1 MIVGILQS
9 RDRRE
14 EETENSMKETR
25 QENLRN
31 IAIIAHV
38 DHGKTTLVD
47 AMLKQSG
54 SFRDN
59 ETVNNCV
66 MDSNDLE
73 RERGITILAKNTA
86 IQYGKTRINIVDT
99 PGHADFSGEVERIMQ
114 MVDAVILIVDAFEGP
129 MPQTRFV
136 LSKAMNLGLPAL
148 VVINKCDRPGA
159 EPKRALD
166 EVYELFM
173 NLDASDKQLDFPVVY
188 ASGRDGVA
196 AFTAEEIIK
205 GEAKNILP
213 LLDTIVEKLPS
224 PQGDPNLPA
233 QVLVSNVEANP
244 YLGRLAIGKI
254 DRGTLKLGQEIAVA
268 RFGEDTV
275 RKARLNKIMRF
286 EALKE
291 VEVPEAA
298 AGEIVCLAGIEN
310 INIGDTVCAVDKVEP
325 LPFVAIE
332 EPTIA
337 MNFMVNDSP
346 FAGQDGKYLMSR
358 HLSARLEKE
367 MEKNVAMRL
376 EYTDSPDRFIVKGR
390 GELSMSILI
399 ETMRREGYEF
409 QVGKPEVIL
418 KKTPDGKVLEPMEDL
433 YIDVPDEFVGAVI
446 QKIGERKGELKDMHP
461 IQNGYTRM
469 TFHISSRALIGYRS
483 EFLTD
488 TRGNGV
494 MNTLISGFEPWKG
507 EIETRKHGVIVA
519 WETGEAVT
527 YGLYNAQER
536 GVLFIDA
543 GVQVYEGE
551 IVGKTPKPGDVVVNV
566 CKKKHVTNM
575 RAAGSDDALR
585 LTGRMDL
592 SLEQCLELINDD
604 ELVEVTPLHIRLRK
618 KILSTDLR
626 AKQRAKKQ

>member
-1 MIVGILQS
+1 MSESQA
-9 RDRRE
+9 
-14 EETENSMKETR
+14 
-25 QENLRN
+25 NLRN

-59 ETVNNCV
+59 ETVSNCV

-86 IQYGKTRINIVDT
+86 IQYDKTRINIVDT

-114 MVDAVILIVDAFEGP
+114 MVDAVILIVDAFDGP

-136 LSKAMNLGLPAL
+136 LSKALNMGLPAL

-159 EPKRALD
+159 EPARALD

-173 NLDASDKQLDFPVVY
+173 NLEASDEQLDFPVIY

-196 AFTAEEIIK
+196 ALTPEEIK
-205 GEAKNILP
+205 DGTAKNILP
-213 LLDTIVEKLPS
+213 LLDAIVEKLPS
-224 PQGDPNLPA
+224 PKGDPNAPA
-233 QVLVSNVEANP
+233 RLLVSNVEANA

-254 DRGTLKLGQEIAVA
+254 DQGTLKTGQEIIVG
-268 RFGEDTV
+268 RFGESTV
-275 RKARLNKIMRF
+275 RKARINKLMRYM
-286 EALKE
+286 ALKE
-291 VEVPEAA
+291 VEIEQAET
-298 AGEIVCLAGIEN
+298 GEIVCLAGIEN
-310 INIGDTVCAVDKVEP
+310 INIGDTICENENVEL

-367 MEKNVAMRL
+367 MERNVAMRL

-390 GELSMSILI
+390 GELSLSILI

-418 KKTPDGKVLEPMEDL
+418 KHTDEGVLEPMEDL
-433 YIDVPDEFVGAVI
+433 FIDVPDDYVGAVI
-446 QKIGERKGELKDMHP
+446 QKLGERKGELKDMHP

-483 EFLTD
+483 EFMTD

-494 MNTLISGFEPWKG
+494 MNTLISGYEPWKG

-551 IVGKTPKPGDVVVNV
+551 IVGKTPKPEDVVVNV

-604 ELVEVTPLHIRLRK
+604 ELVEVTPLNIRLRK

-626 AKQRAKKQ
+626 AKQRAKTR

>member
-59 ETVNNCV
+59 ETVDNCV

-173 NLDASDKQLDFPVVY
+173 NLDATDKQLDFPVVY

-224 PQGDPNLPA
+224 PQGDPNQPA

-275 RKARLNKIMRF
+275 
-286 EALKE
+286 
-291 VEVPEAA
+291 
-298 AGEIVCLAGIEN
+298 
-310 INIGDTVCAVDKVEP
+310 
-325 LPFVAIE
+325 
-332 EPTIA
+332 
-337 MNFMVNDSP
+337 
-346 FAGQDGKYLMSR
+346 
-358 HLSARLEKE
+358 
-367 MEKNVAMRL
+367 
-376 EYTDSPDRFIVKGR
+376 
-390 GELSMSILI
+390 
-399 ETMRREGYEF
+399 
-409 QVGKPEVIL
+409 
-418 KKTPDGKVLEPMEDL
+418 
-433 YIDVPDEFVGAVI
+433 
-446 QKIGERKGELKDMHP
+446 
-461 IQNGYTRM
+461 
-469 TFHISSRALIGYRS
+469 
-483 EFLTD
+483 
-488 TRGNGV
+488 
-494 MNTLISGFEPWKG
+494 
-507 EIETRKHGVIVA
+507 
-519 WETGEAVT
+519 
-527 YGLYNAQER
+527 
-536 GVLFIDA
+536 
-543 GVQVYEGE
+543 
-551 IVGKTPKPGDVVVNV
+551 
-566 CKKKHVTNM
+566 
-575 RAAGSDDALR
+575 
-585 LTGRMDL
+585 L
-592 SLEQCLELINDD
+592 SLI
-604 ELVEVTPLHIRLRK
+604 HI
-618 KILSTDLR
+618 
-626 AKQRAKKQ
+626 

>member
-1 MIVGILQS
+1 MNEAQA
-9 RDRRE
+9 
-14 EETENSMKETR
+14 
-25 QENLRN
+25 NLRN

-114 MVDAVILIVDAFEGP
+114 MVDAVLLIVDAFDGP

-136 LSKAMNLGLPAL
+136 LSKALNLGLPAL

-159 EPKRALD
+159 EPARALD

-173 NLDASDKQLDFPVVY
+173 NLEATDEQLDFPVVY
-188 ASGRDGVA
+188 ASGRDGIA
-196 AFTAEEIIK
+196 AFNPEEIK
-205 GEAKNILP
+205 SGVAKNILP

-224 PQGDPNLPA
+224 PKGNPTAKARL
-233 QVLVSNVEANP
+233 LVSNVEANP

-254 DRGTLKLGQEIAVA
+254 DQGCLKTGQEIIVG
-268 RFGEDTV
+268 RYGETAT
-275 RKARLNKIMRF
+275 RKARINKLMRYV
-286 EALKE
+286 ALKQVE
-291 VEVPEAA
+291 VEQAE

-310 INIGDTVCAVDKVEP
+310 INIGDTITVDETVEM

-367 MEKNVAMRL
+367 MERNVAMRL

-418 KKTPDGKVLEPMEDL
+418 KHTDAGVLEPMEDL
-433 YIDVPDEFVGAVI
+433 FIDVPDDYVGAVI

-483 EFLTD
+483 EFMTD

-543 GVQVYEGE
+543 GVQVYEGQ
-551 IVGKTPKPGDVVVNV
+551 IVGKTPKPEDVVVNV

-604 ELVEVTPLHIRLRK
+604 ELVEVTPLNIRLRK

-626 AKQRAKKQ
+626 AKQRARNK

>member
-224 PQGDPNLPA
+224 PQGDPNQPA

-325 LPFVAIE
+325 LPFVEIE

-461 IQNGYTRM
+461 IQDGYTRM

>member
-1 MIVGILQS
+1 
-9 RDRRE
+9 
-14 EETENSMKETR
+14 
-25 QENLRN
+25 
-31 IAIIAHV
+31 
-38 DHGKTTLVD
+38 
-47 AMLKQSG
+47 
-54 SFRDN
+54 
-59 ETVNNCV
+59 
-66 MDSNDLE
+66 
-73 RERGITILAKNTA
+73 
-86 IQYGKTRINIVDT
+86 
-99 PGHADFSGEVERIMQ
+99 
-114 MVDAVILIVDAFEGP
+114 
-129 MPQTRFV
+129 
-136 LSKAMNLGLPAL
+136 
-148 VVINKCDRPGA
+148 
-159 EPKRALD
+159 
-166 EVYELFM
+166 
-173 NLDASDKQLDFPVVY
+173 
-188 ASGRDGVA
+188 
-196 AFTAEEIIK
+196 
-205 GEAKNILP
+205 
-213 LLDTIVEKLPS
+213 
-224 PQGDPNLPA
+224 
-233 QVLVSNVEANP
+233 
-244 YLGRLAIGKI
+244 
-254 DRGTLKLGQEIAVA
+254 
-268 RFGEDTV
+268 
-275 RKARLNKIMRF
+275 
-286 EALKE
+286 
-291 VEVPEAA
+291 
-298 AGEIVCLAGIEN
+298 
-310 INIGDTVCAVDKVEP
+310 
-325 LPFVAIE
+325 
-332 EPTIA
+332 
-337 MNFMVNDSP
+337 
-346 FAGQDGKYLMSR
+346 
-358 HLSARLEKE
+358 
-367 MEKNVAMRL
+367 
-376 EYTDSPDRFIVKGR
+376 
-390 GELSMSILI
+390 MSILI

-461 IQNGYTRM
+461 IQDGYTRM

>member
-1 MIVGILQS
+1 MSESQA
-9 RDRRE
+9 
-14 EETENSMKETR
+14 
-25 QENLRN
+25 NLRN

-59 ETVNNCV
+59 ETVSNCV

-86 IQYGKTRINIVDT
+86 IQYDKTRINIVDT

-114 MVDAVILIVDAFEGP
+114 MVDAVILIVDAFDGP

-136 LSKAMNLGLPAL
+136 LSKALNMGLPAL

-159 EPKRALD
+159 EPARALD

-173 NLDASDKQLDFPVVY
+173 NLEASDEQLDFPVIY

-196 AFTAEEIIK
+196 ALTPEEIK
-205 GEAKNILP
+205 DGTAKNILP
-213 LLDTIVEKLPS
+213 LLDAIVEKLPS
-224 PQGDPNLPA
+224 PKGDPNAPA
-233 QVLVSNVEANP
+233 RLLVSNVEANA

-254 DRGTLKLGQEIAVA
+254 DQGTLKTGQEIIVG
-268 RFGEDTV
+268 RFGESTV
-275 RKARLNKIMRF
+275 RKARINKLMRYM
-286 EALKE
+286 ALKE
-291 VEVPEAA
+291 VEIEQAET
-298 AGEIVCLAGIEN
+298 GEIVCLAGIEN
-310 INIGDTVCAVDKVEP
+310 INIGDTICENENVEL

-367 MEKNVAMRL
+367 MERNVAMRL

-390 GELSMSILI
+390 GELSLSILI

-418 KKTPDGKVLEPMEDL
+418 KHTDEGVLEPMEDL
-433 YIDVPDEFVGAVI
+433 FIDVPDDYVGAVI
-446 QKIGERKGELKDMHP
+446 QKLGERKGELKDMHP

-483 EFLTD
+483 EFMTD

-494 MNTLISGFEPWKG
+494 MNTLISGYEPWKG
-507 EIETRKHGVIVA
+507 EVETRKHGVIVA

-551 IVGKTPKPGDVVVNV
+551 IVGKTPKPEDVVVNV

-604 ELVEVTPLHIRLRK
+604 ELVEVTPLNIRLRK

-626 AKQRAKKQ
+626 AKQRAKTK

>member
-1 MIVGILQS
+1 MSEAQA
-9 RDRRE
+9 
-14 EETENSMKETR
+14 
-25 QENLRN
+25 NLRN

-86 IQYGKTRINIVDT
+86 IQYGQTRINIVDT

-114 MVDAVILIVDAFEGP
+114 MVDAVLLIVDAFDGP

-136 LSKAMNLGLPAL
+136 LSKALNMGLPAL

-159 EPKRALD
+159 EPARALD
-166 EVYELFM
+166 EVYELFL
-173 NLDASDKQLDFPVVY
+173 NLEATDEQLDFPVVY
-188 ASGRDGVA
+188 ASGRDGIA
-196 AFTAEEIIK
+196 AFDAAEIK
-205 GEAKNILP
+205 SGAAKNILP
-213 LLDTIVEKLPS
+213 LLDTIVAKLPS
-224 PQGDPNLPA
+224 PKGDPTAKARL
-233 QVLVSNVEANP
+233 LVSNVEANP

-254 DRGTLKLGQEIAVA
+254 DQGCLRTGQEITVG
-268 RFGEDTV
+268 RFGENST
-275 RKARLNKIMRF
+275 RKARINKLMRYV
-286 EALKE
+286 ALKQVE
-291 VEVPEAA
+291 VEKAEV
-298 AGEIVCLAGIEN
+298 GEIVCLAGIDN
-310 INIGDTVCAVDKVEP
+310 INIGDTIALDDSVEM

-367 MEKNVAMRL
+367 MERNVAMRL

-418 KKTPDGKVLEPMEDL
+418 KHTDEGVLEPMEDL
-433 YIDVPDEFVGAVI
+433 FIDVPDDYVGAVI

-483 EFLTD
+483 EFMTD

-551 IVGKTPKPGDVVVNV
+551 IVGKTPKPEDVVVNV

-604 ELVEVTPLHIRLRK
+604 ELVEVTPLNIRLRK

-626 AKQRAKKQ
+626 AKQRAKNK

>member
-1 MIVGILQS
+1 MSESQA
-9 RDRRE
+9 
-14 EETENSMKETR
+14 
-25 QENLRN
+25 NLRN

-59 ETVNNCV
+59 ETVSNCV

-86 IQYGKTRINIVDT
+86 IQYDKTRINIVDT

-114 MVDAVILIVDAFEGP
+114 MVDAVILIVDAFDGP

-136 LSKAMNLGLPAL
+136 LSKALNMGLPAL

-159 EPKRALD
+159 EPARALD

-173 NLDASDKQLDFPVVY
+173 NLEASDEQLDFPVIY

-196 AFTAEEIIK
+196 ALTPEEIK
-205 GEAKNILP
+205 DGTAKNILP
-213 LLDTIVEKLPS
+213 LLDAIVEKLPS
-224 PQGDPNLPA
+224 PKGDPNAPA
-233 QVLVSNVEANP
+233 RLLVSNVEANA

-254 DRGTLKLGQEIAVA
+254 DQGTLKTGQEIIVG
-268 RFGEDTV
+268 RFGESTV
-275 RKARLNKIMRF
+275 RKARINKLMRYM
-286 EALKE
+286 ALKE
-291 VEVPEAA
+291 VEIEQAET
-298 AGEIVCLAGIEN
+298 GEIVCLAGIEN
-310 INIGDTVCAVDKVEP
+310 INIGDTICENENVEL

-367 MEKNVAMRL
+367 MERNVAMRL

-390 GELSMSILI
+390 GELSLSILI

-418 KKTPDGKVLEPMEDL
+418 KHTDEGVLEPMEDL
-433 YIDVPDEFVGAVI
+433 FIDVPDDYVGAVI
-446 QKIGERKGELKDMHP
+446 QKLGERKGELKDMHP

-483 EFLTD
+483 EFMTD

-494 MNTLISGFEPWKG
+494 MNTLISGYEPWKG

-551 IVGKTPKPGDVVVNV
+551 IVGKTPKPEDVVVNV

-604 ELVEVTPLHIRLRK
+604 ELVEVTPLNIRLRK
-618 KILSTDLR
+618 R
-626 AKQRAKKQ
+626 F

>member
-1 MIVGILQS
+1 MNEAQA
-9 RDRRE
+9 
-14 EETENSMKETR
+14 
-25 QENLRN
+25 NLRN

-114 MVDAVILIVDAFEGP
+114 MVDAVLLIVDAFDGP

-136 LSKAMNLGLPAL
+136 LSKALNLGLPAL

-159 EPKRALD
+159 EPERALD

-173 NLDASDKQLDFPVVY
+173 NLEATDEQLDFPVVY
-188 ASGRDGVA
+188 ASGRDGIA
-196 AFTAEEIIK
+196 AFEPEEIK
-205 GEAKNILP
+205 SGVAKNILP

-224 PQGDPNLPA
+224 PKGDPTAKARL
-233 QVLVSNVEANP
+233 LVSNVEANP

-254 DRGTLKLGQEIAVA
+254 DQGCLKTGQEIIVG
-268 RFGEDTV
+268 RYGETAT
-275 RKARLNKIMRF
+275 RKARINKLMRYV
-286 EALKE
+286 ALKQVE
-291 VEVPEAA
+291 VEQAE

-310 INIGDTVCAVDKVEP
+310 INIGDTITVDETVEM

-367 MEKNVAMRL
+367 MERNVAMRL

-418 KKTPDGKVLEPMEDL
+418 KHTDAGVLEPMEDL
-433 YIDVPDEFVGAVI
+433 FIDVPDDYVGAVI

-483 EFLTD
+483 EFMTD

-543 GVQVYEGE
+543 GVQVYEGQ
-551 IVGKTPKPGDVVVNV
+551 IVGKTPKPEDVVVNV

-604 ELVEVTPLHIRLRK
+604 ELVEVTPLNIRLRK

-626 AKQRAKKQ
+626 AKQRARNK

>member
-1 MIVGILQS
+1 MNEAQA
-9 RDRRE
+9 
-14 EETENSMKETR
+14 
-25 QENLRN
+25 NLRN

-114 MVDAVILIVDAFEGP
+114 MVDAVLLIVDAFDGP

-136 LSKAMNLGLPAL
+136 LSKALNLGLPAL

-159 EPKRALD
+159 EPERALD

-173 NLDASDKQLDFPVVY
+173 NLEATDEQLDFPVVY
-188 ASGRDGVA
+188 ASGRDGIA
-196 AFTAEEIIK
+196 AFDPEEIK
-205 GEAKNILP
+205 SGVAKNILP

-224 PQGDPNLPA
+224 PKGDPTAKARL
-233 QVLVSNVEANP
+233 LVSNVEANP

-254 DRGTLKLGQEIAVA
+254 DQGCLKTGQEITIG
-268 RFGEDTV
+268 RYGETST
-275 RKARLNKIMRF
+275 RKARINKLMRYV
-286 EALKE
+286 ALKQVE
-291 VEVPEAA
+291 VEQAE
-298 AGEIVCLAGIEN
+298 AGEIVCLAGIDN
-310 INIGDTVCAVDKVEP
+310 INIGDTITVDETVEM

-367 MEKNVAMRL
+367 MERNVAMRL

-418 KKTPDGKVLEPMEDL
+418 KHTDAGVLEPMEDL
-433 YIDVPDEFVGAVI
+433 FIDVPDDYVGAVI

-483 EFLTD
+483 EFMTD

-543 GVQVYEGE
+543 GVQVYEGQ
-551 IVGKTPKPGDVVVNV
+551 IVGKTPKPEDVVVNV

-604 ELVEVTPLHIRLRK
+604 ELVEVTPLNIRLRK

-626 AKQRAKKQ
+626 AKQRARNK

>member
-1 MIVGILQS
+1 MSESQA
-9 RDRRE
+9 
-14 EETENSMKETR
+14 
-25 QENLRN
+25 NLRN

-59 ETVNNCV
+59 ETVSNCV

-86 IQYGKTRINIVDT
+86 IQYDKTRINIVDT

-114 MVDAVILIVDAFEGP
+114 MVDAVILIVDAFDGP

-136 LSKAMNLGLPAL
+136 LSKALNMGLPAL

-159 EPKRALD
+159 EPARALD

-173 NLDASDKQLDFPVVY
+173 NLEASDEQLDFPVIY

-196 AFTAEEIIK
+196 ALTPEEIK
-205 GEAKNILP
+205 DGTAKNILP
-213 LLDTIVEKLPS
+213 LLDAIVEKLPS
-224 PQGDPNLPA
+224 PKGDPNAPA
-233 QVLVSNVEANP
+233 RLLVSNVEANA

-254 DRGTLKLGQEIAVA
+254 DQGTLKTGQEIIVG
-268 RFGEDTV
+268 RFGESTV
-275 RKARLNKIMRF
+275 RKARINKLMRYM
-286 EALKE
+286 ALKE
-291 VEVPEAA
+291 VEIEQAET
-298 AGEIVCLAGIEN
+298 GEIVCLAGIEN
-310 INIGDTVCAVDKVEP
+310 INIGDTICEDENVEL

-367 MEKNVAMRL
+367 MERNVAMRL

-390 GELSMSILI
+390 GELSLSILI

-418 KKTPDGKVLEPMEDL
+418 KHTDEGVLEPMEDL
-433 YIDVPDEFVGAVI
+433 FIDVPDDYVGAVI
-446 QKIGERKGELKDMHP
+446 QKLGERKGELKDMHP

-483 EFLTD
+483 EFMTD

-494 MNTLISGFEPWKG
+494 MNTLISGYEPWKG

-551 IVGKTPKPGDVVVNV
+551 IVGKTPKPEDVVVNV

-604 ELVEVTPLHIRLRK
+604 ELVEVTPLNIRLRK

-626 AKQRAKKQ
+626 AKQRAKTK

>member
-1 MIVGILQS
+1 M
-9 RDRRE
+9 
-14 EETENSMKETR
+14 
-25 QENLRN
+25 
-31 IAIIAHV
+31 
-38 DHGKTTLVD
+38 
-47 AMLKQSG
+47 
-54 SFRDN
+54 
-59 ETVNNCV
+59 
-66 MDSNDLE
+66 
-73 RERGITILAKNTA
+73 
-86 IQYGKTRINIVDT
+86 
-99 PGHADFSGEVERIMQ
+99 
-114 MVDAVILIVDAFEGP
+114 
-129 MPQTRFV
+129 
-136 LSKAMNLGLPAL
+136 
-148 VVINKCDRPGA
+148 
-159 EPKRALD
+159 
-166 EVYELFM
+166 
-173 NLDASDKQLDFPVVY
+173 
-188 ASGRDGVA
+188 
-196 AFTAEEIIK
+196 
-205 GEAKNILP
+205 
-213 LLDTIVEKLPS
+213 PS
-224 PQGDPNLPA
+224 PKGDPNAPA
-233 QVLVSNVEANP
+233 RLLVSNVEANA

-254 DRGTLKLGQEIAVA
+254 DQGTLKTGQEIIVG
-268 RFGEDTV
+268 RFGESTV
-275 RKARLNKIMRF
+275 RKARINKLMRYM
-286 EALKE
+286 ALKE
-291 VEVPEAA
+291 VEIEQAET
-298 AGEIVCLAGIEN
+298 GEIVCLAGIEN
-310 INIGDTVCAVDKVEP
+310 INIGDTICENENVEL

-367 MEKNVAMRL
+367 MERNVAMRL

-390 GELSMSILI
+390 GELSLSILI

-418 KKTPDGKVLEPMEDL
+418 KHTDEGVLEPMEDL
-433 YIDVPDEFVGAVI
+433 FIDVPDDYVGAVI
-446 QKIGERKGELKDMHP
+446 QKLGERKGELKDMHP

-483 EFLTD
+483 EFMTD

-494 MNTLISGFEPWKG
+494 MNTLISGYEPWKG

-551 IVGKTPKPGDVVVNV
+551 IVGKTPKPEDVVVNV

-604 ELVEVTPLHIRLRK
+604 ELVEVTPLNIRLRK

-626 AKQRAKKQ
+626 AKQRAKTK

>member
-1 MIVGILQS
+1 MSESQA
-9 RDRRE
+9 
-14 EETENSMKETR
+14 
-25 QENLRN
+25 NLRN

-59 ETVNNCV
+59 ETVSNCV

-86 IQYGKTRINIVDT
+86 IQYDKTRINIVDT

-114 MVDAVILIVDAFEGP
+114 MVDAVILIVDAFDGP

-136 LSKAMNLGLPAL
+136 LSKALNMGLPAL

-159 EPKRALD
+159 EPARALD

-173 NLDASDKQLDFPVVY
+173 NLEASDEQLDFPVIY

-196 AFTAEEIIK
+196 ALTPEEIK
-205 GEAKNILP
+205 DGTAKNILP
-213 LLDTIVEKLPS
+213 LLDAIVEKLPS
-224 PQGDPNLPA
+224 PKGDPNAPA
-233 QVLVSNVEANP
+233 RLLVSNVEANA

-254 DRGTLKLGQEIAVA
+254 DQGTLKTGQEIIVG
-268 RFGEDTV
+268 RFGESTV
-275 RKARLNKIMRF
+275 RKARINKLMRYM
-286 EALKE
+286 ALKE
-291 VEVPEAA
+291 VEIEQAET
-298 AGEIVCLAGIEN
+298 GEIVCLAGIEN
-310 INIGDTVCAVDKVEP
+310 INIGDTICENENVEL

-367 MEKNVAMRL
+367 MERNVAMRL

-390 GELSMSILI
+390 GELSLSILI

-418 KKTPDGKVLEPMEDL
+418 KHTDEGVLEPMEDL
-433 YIDVPDEFVGAVI
+433 FIDVPDDYVGAVI
-446 QKIGERKGELKDMHP
+446 QKLGERKGELKDMHP

-483 EFLTD
+483 EFMTD

-494 MNTLISGFEPWKG
+494 MNTLISGYEPWKG

-551 IVGKTPKPGDVVVNV
+551 IVGKTPKPEDVVVNV

-592 SLEQCLELINDD
+592 SLEQCLELIND
-604 ELVEVTPLHIRLRK
+604 ELVEVTPLNIRLRK

-626 AKQRAKKQ
+626 AKQRAKTK

>member
-1 MIVGILQS
+1 MSESQA
-9 RDRRE
+9 
-14 EETENSMKETR
+14 
-25 QENLRN
+25 NLRN

-59 ETVNNCV
+59 ETVSNCV

-86 IQYGKTRINIVDT
+86 IQYDKTRINIVDT

-114 MVDAVILIVDAFEGP
+114 MVDAVILIVDAFDGP

-136 LSKAMNLGLPAL
+136 LSKALNMGLPAL

-159 EPKRALD
+159 EPARALD

-173 NLDASDKQLDFPVVY
+173 NLEASDEQLDFPVIY

-196 AFTAEEIIK
+196 ALTPEEIK
-205 GEAKNILP
+205 DGTAKNILP
-213 LLDTIVEKLPS
+213 LLDAIVEKLPS
-224 PQGDPNLPA
+224 PKGDPNAPA
-233 QVLVSNVEANP
+233 RLLVSNVEANA

-254 DRGTLKLGQEIAVA
+254 DQGTLKTGQEIIVG
-268 RFGEDTV
+268 RFGESTV
-275 RKARLNKIMRF
+275 RKARINKLMRYM
-286 EALKE
+286 ALKE
-291 VEVPEAA
+291 VEIEQAET
-298 AGEIVCLAGIEN
+298 GEIVCLAGIEN
-310 INIGDTVCAVDKVEP
+310 INIGDTICEDENVEL

-367 MEKNVAMRL
+367 MERNVAMRL

-390 GELSMSILI
+390 GELSLSILI

-418 KKTPDGKVLEPMEDL
+418 KHTDEGVLEPMEDL
-433 YIDVPDEFVGAVI
+433 FIDVPDDYVGAVI
-446 QKIGERKGELKDMHP
+446 QKLGERKGELKDMHP

-483 EFLTD
+483 EFMTD

-494 MNTLISGFEPWKG
+494 MNTLISGYEPWKG

-551 IVGKTPKPGDVVVNV
+551 IVGKTPKPEDIVVNV

-604 ELVEVTPLHIRLRK
+604 ELVEVTPLNIRLRK

-626 AKQRAKKQ
+626 AKQRAKTK